1 MKFKNIKLNKKVR
14 IYDLLDQD
22 EYINFLILIILIS
35 FLIILMFGSCLYII
49 ASEEIKKII
58 GNIAY
63 FSFWFLLFLFALS
76 LLLFLLSNIYYSVAN
91 NIKGLLKSRY
101 LPISENEIKK
111 LSINNLNDYLDFINN
126 FMREKK
132 IITKDPYNYLLY
144 LHNKHIDFISKLV
157 KKEYN
162 KDIIFIRTDAV
173 NNNLFNRFCLF
184 KKDKKVYFAFQDN
197 NTKYSKSSYNID
209 YEYDIYGAE
218 IIYIK

>member
-22 EYINFLILIILIS
+22 EYISFLILIILIS
-35 FLIILMFGSCLYII
+35 FLIILVFGSCLYMI

-58 GNIAY
+58 NNIAY
-63 FSFWFLLFLFALS
+63 FGFCFLLFLFALF

-144 LHNKHIDFISKLV
+144 LHNKNIDFISKLV

-184 KKDKKVYFAFQDN
+184 KKDKKIYFAFQDN

-209 YEYDIYGAE
+209 YEYEIYGAE

>member
-35 FLIILMFGSCLYII
+35 FLIILVFGCCLYMI

-58 GNIAY
+58 DNIAY
-63 FSFWFLLFLFALS
+63 FSFWFLLFLFVLS

-162 KDIIFIRTDAV
+162 QDIIFIRTDAV

-184 KKDKKVYFAFQDN
+184 KKDKKIYFAFQDN

-209 YEYDIYGAE
+209 YECDIYEAE

>member
-22 EYINFLILIILIS
+22 EYINFLILTILIS
-35 FLIILMFGSCLYII
+35 FLIILVFGVCLYMI

-58 GNIAY
+58 DNIAY
-63 FSFWFLLFLFALS
+63 FGFWFLLFLFALS

-184 KKDKKVYFAFQDN
+184 EKDKKIYFAFQDN
-197 NTKYSKSSYNID
+197 NTKYSKSGYNID

>member
-22 EYINFLILIILIS
+22 EYIIFLILIILIS
-35 FLIILMFGSCLYII
+35 FLIILVFGFCLYMI

-58 GNIAY
+58 DNIAY

-76 LLLFLLSNIYYSVAN
+76 LLLFFLSNIYYSVAN

-162 KDIIFIRTDAV
+162 QDIIFIRTDAV

-184 KKDKKVYFAFQDN
+184 KKDKKIYFAFQDN

-209 YEYDIYGAE
+209 YEYDIYEAE

>member
-35 FLIILMFGSCLYII
+35 FLIILVFGFCLYMI

-58 GNIAY
+58 DNIAY

-76 LLLFLLSNIYYSVAN
+76 LLLFFLSNIYYSVAN

-162 KDIIFIRTDAV
+162 QDIIFIRTDAV

-184 KKDKKVYFAFQDN
+184 KKDKKIYFAFQDN

-209 YEYDIYGAE
+209 YECNIYEAE

>member
-22 EYINFLILIILIS
+22 EYISFLILIILIS
-35 FLIILMFGSCLYII
+35 FLIILVFGSCLYII

>member
-1 MKFKNIKLNKKVR
+1 
-14 IYDLLDQD
+14 
-22 EYINFLILIILIS
+22 
-35 FLIILMFGSCLYII
+35 MFGSCLYII

-58 GNIAY
+58 GNIVY

-101 LPISENEIKK
+101 LPISENKIKK